1 MTVKQ
6 IYEELKLHD
15 PEWIRQFRELLKL
28 YAEAAPE
35 HREKALESLR
45 ARKG

>member
-6 IYEELKLHD
+6 IYEELKQYD
-15 PEWIRQFRELLKL
+15 PEWIRQFRELLRL

-35 HREKALESLR
+35 HREMALELLR
-45 ARKG
+45 ERKG

>member
-6 IYEELKLHD
+6 IYEELNKHD
-15 PEWIRQFRELLKL
+15 PEWILQFRELLKL

-35 HREKALESLR
+35 HRERALESLR

>member
-6 IYEELKLHD
+6 IYGELKQHD
-15 PEWIRQFRELLKL
+15 PEWIRQFRELLRL

-35 HREKALESLR
+35 HREKALELLR
-45 ARKG
+45 ERKG

>member
-15 PEWIRQFRELLKL
+15 PEWIRQFRELLRQ
-28 YAEAAPE
+28 YAEATPE
-35 HREKALESLR
+35 HREKALELLR